1 MSAADR
7 YRVIGEC
14 YYCHQPVRARFA
26 AHVQDLAVSLAQG
39 RPVSRLAHLGEC
51 AASLRNR
58 LGQDLRA

>member
-1 MSAADR
+1 MPPADR

-14 YYCHQPVRARFA
+14 YLCHHPVRARFA

-39 RPVSRLAHLGEC
+39 RRVSRLAHRGEC
-51 AASLRNR
+51 AADLRAR